1 MMYVRF
7 LLSLRN
13 VEDLLHERGS
23 DVSHETIRFCWNRF
37 GPMFAAE
44 IREKRIDGMRAFSNW
59 RWHVDEVFV
68 KINGVRHYLWRAVDN
83 KGEVLE
89 AVVTRRRLRKAAFKF
104 LRKRTQ
110 SGARRR
116 SWSMWESLHRLTRC
130 LESSRSIL
138 LAVIRGPPGP
148 PPWLPRWHDSN
159 TLRSGKSAFFDL
171 GAEAVE
177 STCSML
183 RLRHRPVHRD
193 HVARMSLYHRVREL
207 RSAQS
212 RASMMAAS

>member
-83 KGEVLE
+83 EGEVLE
-89 AVVTRRRLRKAAFKF
+89 AVVTRRRLRKAASKF
-104 LRKRTQ
+104 PRKRTH
-110 SGARRR
+110 SRARHGLQHV
-116 SWSMWESLHRLTRC
+116 S
-130 LESSRSIL
+130 
-138 LAVIRGPPGP
+138 
-148 PPWLPRWHDSN
+148 PRWP
-159 TLRSGKSAFFDL
+159 G
-171 GAEAVE
+171 
-177 STCSML
+177 
-183 RLRHRPVHRD
+183 
-193 HVARMSLYHRVREL
+193 
-207 RSAQS
+207 
-212 RASMMAAS
+212 